1 MRMLYKYPQS
11 EFPYATLL
19 EENQR
24 RGRSLPEFELLD
36 TGIFSES
43 RYFDV
48 FVEYAKADV
57 EDMLIRITAVN
68 RGPETAAL
76 HVLPQF
82 WFRNTWSW
90 GRDLRRPV
98 VRVASC
104 IPGSNCV
111 ELEHWQYGKRWLL
124 CTGLPE
130 LLFTEN
136 ETNNAR
142 VFGGT
147 NRSPYVK
154 DAFHEYVIHGNKAA
168 VNPKQMGTKMA
179 AYYPLEL
186 GPGESVT
193 LKLRLTDLEPLAG
206 METGAGLAGGFWRG
220 IRRPVRDAAERS
232 G

>member
-1 MRMLYKYPQS
+1 
-11 EFPYATLL
+11 
-19 EENQR
+19 
-24 RGRSLPEFELLD
+24 
-36 TGIFSES
+36 
-43 RYFDV
+43 
-48 FVEYAKADV
+48 
-57 EDMLIRITAVN
+57 
-68 RGPETAAL
+68 
-76 HVLPQF
+76 
-82 WFRNTWSW
+82 
-90 GRDLRRPV
+90 
-98 VRVASC
+98 
-104 IPGSNCV
+104 V

-206 METGAGLAGGFWRG
+206 METGAGLAGGFVSPGTQERTEG
-220 IRRPVRDAAERS
+220 VPATNDFGAGFDGLFATRQKEADEFYASRISKELSDDAKMRPAEILVAEPSAEVRRAGALLRWLRHPCLLPWNRAWFIMKPGTRLRI
-232 G
+232 